1 MSFHLNNCNRL
12 PITRSKKTSPQQ
24 VDYTLHGQ
32 ILETVPP
39 AKYLGVTLQCDL
51 GWGTRI
57 NNVCAKANRML
68 SFLGRN
74 PKICSVKIKER
85 VYKALTRPIT
95 EYAACAVWDPHNDK
109 HISNLKKVQRRA
121 ARFVLNR
128 HRNTSSVGDM
138 LHQLKWSTLQHRRRT
153 IRLTMLYKITTGQAC
168 VRCPD
173 LKLQPAGGR
182 RSHHSLQYQRF
193 SCRTDYRSNT
203 ISPAQSETGTN
214 SPQMCTVLPPPLTP
228 SSRRCHP
235 RPNKFQ
241 HFSFFLLF
249 PACITINAGHPEMTV
264 MDSFVADGH

>member
-1 MSFHLNNCNRL
+1 MLFSRSSMFSRSW
-12 PITRSKKTSPQQ
+12 TR
-24 VDYTLHGQ
+24 
-32 ILETVPP
+32 
-39 AKYLGVTLQCDL
+39 
-51 GWGTRI
+51 
-57 NNVCAKANRML
+57 
-68 SFLGRN
+68 
-74 PKICSVKIKER
+74 
-85 VYKALTRPIT
+85 
-95 EYAACAVWDPHNDK
+95 
-109 HISNLKKVQRRA
+109 
-121 ARFVLNR
+121 RFVLNR

-138 LHQLKWSTLQHRRRT
+138 LQQLKWSTLQHRRRT